1 MSHEKCFGEF
11 AGPTSTGGYGWK
23 RDIPDLPGM
32 WVMLRLE
39 SSHSRPKVAT
49 PDTAG
54 ISALPLAGRRAEEY
68 PVS

>member
-1 MSHEKCFGEF
+1 MNGKN
-11 AGPTSTGGYGWK
+11 GWK

-39 SSHSRPKVAT
+39 SSHSRPKAAT